1 LTEKRKFG
9 VGRGR
14 VFPADRAQSLL
25 NPLRRFVQSP
35 SRTVAT
41 MMLEPDSRV
50 LEVGCGPG
58 FFSPFLARAAPIGQ
72 LVLVDLQIGMLRTA
86 RGRLPAGS
94 NAGCVRADASAL
106 PLATATFDAVICA
119 TMLGEVPDT
128 AGCLDE
134 IRRVLR
140 PGGRLTVAE
149 TRRDSDFIAFH
160 PLRALVEGHGF
171 ALEERRGIA
180 WQYVA
185 RFRRT

>member
-1 LTEKRKFG
+1 M
-9 VGRGR
+9 
-14 VFPADRAQSLL
+14 FPAERAQSLL
-25 NPLRRFVQSP
+25 NPLRRVVQSP

-72 LVLVDLQIGMLRTA
+72 LVLVDLQIGMLRMA

-94 NAGCVRADASAL
+94 NAGCVGADASAL

-119 TMLGEVPDT
+119 TMLGEVPDA

-140 PGGRLTVAE
+140 SGGRLTVAE

-160 PLRALVEGHGF
+160 PLRALVESHGF